1 MNQLERKKH
10 WENIYQTKN
19 FTEVSWY
26 QERPEISLGFLNEF
40 KIEKTAN
47 IIDIGGGDSYFVDN
61 LLDLGY
67 ENITVLDISEAAL
80 KKAQQRLGEKA
91 KKVKWIEADITTF
104 EPTEQYDFWHDRA
117 VFHFLT
123 QENEIINY
131 LKSTQKGIKP
141 AGVLILGTFSEQ
153 GPTKCS
159 GIEIKQYSENSMT
172 ERLKTFFDKIK
183 CITVDHITPFST
195 IQNFI
200 FCSFKKIA
208 FVS

>member
-1 MNQLERKKH
+1 MINDFERKKH

-26 QERPEISLGFLNEF
+26 QDKPETSLSFLDEY
-40 KIEKTAN
+40 KVEKTAN
-47 IIDIGGGDSYFVDN
+47 IIDIGGGDSYFVDH

-67 ENITVLDISEAAL
+67 ENVTVLDISEAAL
-80 KKAQQRLGEKA
+80 KKAQERLGEKA
-91 KKVKWIEADITTF
+91 KKVKWIVADIATF
-104 EPTEQYDFWHDRA
+104 EPKEQYDFWHDRA

-123 QENEIINY
+123 QENEISNY

-141 AGVLILGTFSEQ
+141 TGVLILGTFSEQ

-159 GIEIKQYSENSMT
+159 GIEIKQYSESSMT

-200 FCSFKKIA
+200 FCSFKKITLT
-208 FVS
+208 